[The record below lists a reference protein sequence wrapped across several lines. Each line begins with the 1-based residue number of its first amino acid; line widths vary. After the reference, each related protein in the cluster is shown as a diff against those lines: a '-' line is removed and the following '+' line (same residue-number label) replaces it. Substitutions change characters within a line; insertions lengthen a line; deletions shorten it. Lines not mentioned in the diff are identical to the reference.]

1 MAPSKHYTA
10 YFYHCR
16 QFDDVF
22 GFYDMAEYSAV
33 SFTAFCKR
41 IKIVERELNVNCTSA
56 RFFISPEF
64 LGHTFVDSSRP
75 DNKKQLQI
83 PF

>member
-1 MAPSKHYTA
+1 MAPSKHYTV
-10 YFYHCR
+10 YFYRCR

-22 GFYDMAEYSAV
+22 GFYDMAEYSAP

-56 RFFISPEF
+56 R
-64 LGHTFVDSSRP
+64 
-75 DNKKQLQI
+75 
-83 PF
+83 

>member
-1 MAPSKHYTA
+1 MAFSRHYTA
-10 YFYHCR
+10 YFYRCR
-16 QFDDVF
+16 QFDDVY
-22 GFYDMAEYSAV
+22 GFYDMAEYAAS

-64 LGHTFVDSSRP
+64 LGHTFTDSSRP
-75 DNKKQLQI
+75 VNKQLQI
-83 PF
+83 LF